1 MCVVIG
7 YIVASTTVSVRISQW
22 LTGGALA
29 FRCRFPVA
37 ARSWPW
43 IGGTD
48 VLAEKNDADYIT
60 SSAVMVGHH
69 SMQSEGCSIGCG
81 QMQHVCFLPH
91 YHVDVMYVLMQVASI
106 SDIYCNSKPSC
117 VLISMMCRFFSQF
130 LYTTERHCGPII
142 ILVFLHML
150 LLTNV
155 LDCVCAIITS
165 VNRHSYN
172 NFVVLSVGIL
182 RTSSS
187 IGGMMLEPQM
197 FANIAICVML
207 PIHCGPFFFRPL
219 HFWTFSIQPI
229 VILCL
234 RWFQI
239 FRVYV
244 LHSFHF
250 RLEFKSIVVHST
262 HRCDVSQVC
271 DYTGICFCLLMVF
284 L

>member
-1 MCVVIG
+1 M
-7 YIVASTTVSVRISQW
+7 
-22 LTGGALA
+22 
-29 FRCRFPVA
+29 
-37 ARSWPW
+37 
-43 IGGTD
+43 
-48 VLAEKNDADYIT
+48 LAEKNDADYIT

-150 LLTNV
+150 LLANV
-155 LDCVCAIITS
+155 LDCVCAIITN

-207 PIHCGPFFFRPL
+207 PIHCGPFFSDHCIFEHFQSNPLSSCACDGFRYSGFMCCT
-219 HFWTFSIQPI
+219 HF
-229 VILCL
+229 
-234 RWFQI
+234 I
-239 FRVYV
+239 FVWS
-244 LHSFHF
+244 LNQ
-250 RLEFKSIVVHST
+250 LLSIVHIGVMFPKFVIMLES
-262 HRCDVSQVC
+262 VFVC
-271 DYTGICFCLLMVF
+271 
-284 L
+284 